1 MRRTHPGGPG
11 IHRVPR
17 RRRTAVVV
25 SRHENRGHS
34 CGGSFRSRGTGSGGR
49 LFTGEP
55 SAGGISEQ
63 EHPRQPL
70 SDVQARR
77 FRLGNRFLLA
87 RLHRTKRLALRDM
100 RRRARRGVLPRRPRC
115 RRSRVPALL
124 SDPRRTAP
132 EHHGLV
138 SACSSFERRSGVSAM
153 RLTACRCMMALASV
167 NLRCF
172 KSSSSA
178 HATPTRI
185 FSC

>member
-1 MRRTHPGGPG
+1 MRWAHPGAPS
-11 IHRVPR
+11 IHRAPR
-17 RRRTAVVV
+17 RRRNGVVV

-34 CGGSFRSRGTGSGGR
+34 CGDSFRSRGTGSGGR
-49 LFTGEP
+49 LFTGQP
-55 SAGGISEQ
+55 SAGGIPEQ

-77 FRLGNRFLLA
+77 FGLGIRFLLA
-87 RLHRTKRLALRDM
+87 RLHRAKRLALRDM
-100 RRRARRGVLPRRPRC
+100 RRRARPGVLPRRAQC
-115 RRSRVPALL
+115 RRSRVPA
-124 SDPRRTAP
+124 SVPHPWRAAP
-132 EHHGLV
+132 ECYRLV
-138 SACSSFERRSGVSAM
+138 RARPTFDRHPRVSAM

-178 HATPTRI
+178 RATPIQI